1 MVTVYSVAGASS
13 VAGVKR
19 SVMGSRH
26 SSLPAIAGA
35 IVKILLGSTAASSAP
50 ATGRSNGTVMTPL
63 AAAVS
68 AGVTR
73 RTRSGVTEDTAKLP
87 IASVTTAE
95 SARIEPWRWRSEEH
109 TSELQSPYV

>member
-1 MVTVYSVAGASS
+1 MVTVYSVAGTSS
-13 VAGVKR
+13 AAGVKR
-19 SVMGSRH
+19 SVIGSRH

-50 ATGRSNGTVMTPL
+50 ATGRSNVTVMTAL

-68 AGVTR
+68 AGGAR
-73 RTRSGVTEDTAKLP
+73 RRRRGVTEDTAKRP

-95 SARIEPWRWRSEEH
+95 SARIEPWRWGS
-109 TSELQSPYV
+109 